1 MGTYIFKI
9 LTPSLLWSSAL
20 SAIIKTSITLYLT
33 ERWLEE
39 ALVSLKFGEVSQENL
54 QNFSRL
60 NVHSH
65 LRVAMKLQQW
75 KLEKTSIKRELINSW
90 VKLFDC
96 SSIEAVFGALFPMHK
111 KWQLGILASNNS
123 AIKSLYMKFLA
134 IDRFSRCV
142 NWFSCNHNYYAWDP
156 SSTKLGK

>member
-65 LRVAMKLQQW
+65 LRVAMKLQQ
-75 KLEKTSIKRELINSW
+75 
-90 VKLFDC
+90 
-96 SSIEAVFGALFPMHK
+96 
-111 KWQLGILASNNS
+111 
-123 AIKSLYMKFLA
+123 
-134 IDRFSRCV
+134 
-142 NWFSCNHNYYAWDP
+142 
-156 SSTKLGK
+156 